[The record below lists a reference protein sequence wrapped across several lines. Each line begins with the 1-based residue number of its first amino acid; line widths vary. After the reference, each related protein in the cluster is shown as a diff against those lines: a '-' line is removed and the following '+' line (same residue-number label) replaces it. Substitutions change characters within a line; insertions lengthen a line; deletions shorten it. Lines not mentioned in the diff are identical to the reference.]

1 MYRTIQAII
10 LIPMVAALLSC
21 GRENANRS
29 KEEPAVPVTVTK
41 VGMSEAVFYNSYPG
55 NLVPLKEV
63 ELRGQVSGYITGI
76 YFTEGKRVHKGEKLY
91 EIDRRKYEAAYSGTR
106 AKVKIAEDNLEKAQ
120 RDADRYT
127 DLAGREAIARQIS
140 DNAMTDLNNAKQ
152 QIMAANSDLV
162 QTKTNYDYSLITAP
176 FDGTIG
182 FSEVKLGAL
191 VTPGTTLL
199 NTISSDDSMGVDF
212 AISETE
218 LGRFEKLANMARL
231 PDDSTFRI
239 ILADNST
246 YPFNGRLSVIDRAVD
261 PSTGTIR
268 VRITVPNRE
277 KTLKPGMSCKVNV
290 LNPSSGR
297 QILVPFRSVM
307 EQLSEYFVFVVNN
320 NKVSQVK
327 IQPGPRVYSD
337 IVVLA
342 GLEGGETIVLDGI
355 QKLTDGSAITVMPPA
370 DNKKK

>member
-91 EIDRRKYEAAYSGTR
+91 EIDRRKYEAAYSGTQ

-162 QTKTNYDYSLITAP
+162 QTKTNFDYSLITAP